1 MLLDNEVIQAGKIN
15 FKYPPPLIKF
25 TKIKDKIEIP
35 VT

>member
-1 MLLDNEVIQAGKIN
+1 MKLSRLEKQTLNV
-15 FKYPPPLIKF
+15 PPLIKF